1 MSDRPVRPD
10 GHQLHPPLT
19 EHSAP
24 GSYFVITASRTIY
37 QVEVV
42 AGDSSATVTRYP
54 RANSLLLDGE
64 PLTGVRSF
72 FFDPTS
78 GLGQI
83 QWWKQNVADRDRPD
97 SPYAGTVRTTSAVLL
112 MLCVH
117 HTTDG
122 TALSSPAGST
132 YTGLLLDGLRSAL
145 AAIELNEDFV
155 ELLRVLAQHGLNKSE
170 PEAHDADHRGNHDE
184 R

>member
-10 GHQLHPPLT
+10 GDQLDPPLT

-37 QVEVV
+37 QVDVV
-42 AGDSSATVTRYP
+42 AGDSSPTITRYP
-54 RANSLLLDGE
+54 RANSLPLDGE

-83 QWWKQNVADRDRPD
+83 QWWKHNVADRDRPD
-97 SPYAGTVRTTSAVLL
+97 RHYAGTVRTTSAVLL
-112 MLCVH
+112 MLGIH

-122 TALSSPAGST
+122 TAESNPADT
-132 YTGLLLDGLRSAL
+132 TNTRLLLDGLRSGL
-145 AAIELNEDFV
+145 AAVELDEDFV
-155 ELLRVLAQHGLNKSE
+155 ELLRMLAQHGLDKSG

>member
-1 MSDRPVRPD
+1 MRADRD
-10 GHQLHPPLT
+10 QLDSPLT

-42 AGDSSATVTRYP
+42 AGDSSSTITRYP

-97 SPYAGTVRTTSAVLL
+97 SHYAGTVRTTSAVLL
-112 MLCVH
+112 MLRVH

-122 TALSSPAGST
+122 TALSNPADST
-132 YTGLLLDGLRSAL
+132 NTRLLLDGLRSAL
-145 AAIELNEDFV
+145 AAVELDEDFV
-155 ELLRVLAQHGLNKSE
+155 ELLTVLAQHGLDKSG
-170 PEAHDADHRGNHDE
+170 PEVHDDDHRGNHDE